1 MNRIITEENLRS
13 LIPHVLPSVE
23 GEPSLEDT
31 LAPYITTTE
40 EWAHEN
46 FAPADLQ
53 LSEAATD
60 IFEKIVVYHAFLSAI
75 PSLDLILTP
84 NGFGIV
90 NTPTIAPASRER
102 IERLQHS
109 IEDLRDTSIEQ
120 FLHRLAPIEAWQ
132 QSVPGKYFASTLFPN
147 FHLCRRLN
155 INDQLWQRFQSLHAR
170 LIKIESVL
178 AETYF
183 SHEQMDIFRHH
194 TLTAFRSATALEEQ
208 VIKTLQSYELQLLT
222 DIPVNNQCYYDLVTI
237 IRDHPDIFP
246 AWHSS
251 KVAELYTPQV
261 YINQKASGG
270 FWF

>member
-1 MNRIITEENLRS
+1 MNTIITEEKLRS

-31 LAPYITTTE
+31 LAPYITTAE

-46 FAPADLQ
+46 YVPADLQ

-109 IEDLRDTSIEQ
+109 IEALRDANVEQ
-120 FLHRLAPIEAWQ
+120 LLHRLASIEAWQ

-155 INDQLWQRFQSLHAR
+155 INDQLWQKFQSLHAR
-170 LIKIESVL
+170 LIKIENVL

-194 TLTAFRSATALEEQ
+194 TLTNFRYATAIEEQ
-208 VIKTLQSYELQLLT
+208 VIKALQSYELQLLT
-222 DIPVNNQCYYDLVTI
+222 DIQVNNQCYYDLVTI
-237 IRDHPDIFP
+237 IREHKDVFP

-251 KVAELYTPQV
+251 PVAELYTPKTFQNNKKSSA
-261 YINQKASGG
+261 Y
-270 FWF
+270 WF

>member
-1 MNRIITEENLRS
+1 MNTILSEDKLRS

-31 LAPYITTTE
+31 LAPYITTAE

-46 FAPADLQ
+46 FAPAVLQ

-109 IEDLRDTSIEQ
+109 IEALRDANVEQ
-120 FLHRLAPIEAWQ
+120 LLHRLASVEAWQ

-170 LIKIESVL
+170 LIKIENVL

-194 TLTAFRSATALEEQ
+194 ALTQFRSATALEEQ

-222 DIPVNNQCYYDLVTI
+222 DIQVNNQCYYDLVTI
-237 IRDHPDIFP
+237 IRDNPSDFP
-246 AWHSS
+246 AWHTSE
-251 KVAELYTPQV
+251 VAALYTPK
-261 YINQKASGG
+261 IFENKKKSGG

>member
-1 MNRIITEENLRS
+1 MNTIITEEYLRS

-31 LAPYITTTE
+31 LAPYITTAE

-102 IERLQHS
+102 IEHLQQS
-109 IEDLRDTSIEQ
+109 IEALRDTSIEQ
-120 FLHRLAPIEAWQ
+120 LLHRLASDEDWQ
-132 QSVPGKYFASTLFPN
+132 RSVPGKYFASTLFPN

-155 INDQLWQRFQSLHAR
+155 IND
-170 LIKIESVL
+170 
-178 AETYF
+178 
-183 SHEQMDIFRHH
+183 
-194 TLTAFRSATALEEQ
+194 
-208 VIKTLQSYELQLLT
+208 
-222 DIPVNNQCYYDLVTI
+222 
-237 IRDHPDIFP
+237 
-246 AWHSS
+246 
-251 KVAELYTPQV
+251 
-261 YINQKASGG
+261 
-270 FWF
+270 